1 MQKTQVEVH
10 KLSWGAEMLTIAGI
24 DPDNKG
30 GAGWLNK
37 IIAGLLIFVPIAFIA
52 EFAHLPGT
60 WIFILCALAIM
71 PLAKVLGTATEELA
85 ARAGAGVG
93 GLLNATF
100 GNAVE
105 LIIAFFA
112 LQKGLTEVVKASITG
127 SIIGNI
133 LFVLGLS
140 ILLGGARRDKQEF
153 NRMGA
158 SASATQMTVGV
169 IGLIAPAAFFYTSP
183 GLAESSDTL
192 ESLSLLV
199 SAILILS
206 YAAQLLFS
214 LRTHAQLYSEEEEEA
229 MHGPVWPVRKSLL
242 VLGGATV
249 IVGFLSEFLVGS
261 LEELG
266 NQFNL
271 TDLFIGVILVAIIG
285 NAAEHLTAVTVAMKG
300 KMNLAL
306 GIALGS
312 SLQIALFVAPLLVFI
327 GFIMGG
333 ASRITLLFNPFELAA
348 IIVSVVIV
356 NLVTNDGE
364 SNWFEGLQL
373 LAVYAIL
380 AVAFFL
386 HP

>member
-183 GLAESSDTL
+183 GLTESSDTL
-192 ESLSLLV
+192 EGLSLLV